1 MPCWCRVYREGAKRM
16 RGQVKLL
23 GLHGPD
29 NDNNPFPRCFREECQ
44 QAGSTGSGI
53 PCSAQPLT
61 VLYLKVVPS
70 GINAWLTVPATG

>member
-1 MPCWCRVYREGAKRM
+1 M

-53 PCSAQPLT
+53 PCSAQPASNSALPEGSAFRHKCLAHCACHG
-61 VLYLKVVPS
+61 VSVPHLLNLHWS
-70 GINAWLTVPATG
+70 